1 MRMTKFNSRTT
12 IRVCGLMERGTCKCS
27 CKVEIY
33 KANLPWFTS
42 AWPHAASPCLRLC
55 AYICDAAAVCVSSQG
70 GNICMHP
77 KTKAET
83 LTSRLL
89 SLDFSYNYGMIIIRV
104 RIYFITSSS
113 SVPSSYFCLLAFP
126 FSLLCLH
133 VVHHIVCFTS
143 TVISPIP
150 NCCSVTDCH
159 RFGGE
164 GLTSRTRFTGLL
176 ITYTLSIIPLQPKS
190 SSTPHSLGT
199 ESHRNP

>member
-1 MRMTKFNSRTT
+1 M
-12 IRVCGLMERGTCKCS
+12 VHVGLAS
-27 CKVEIY
+27 CCI
-33 KANLPWFTS
+33 ALP
-42 AWPHAASPCLRLC
+42 PPLRLHLRC
-55 AYICDAAAVCVSSQG
+55 GCSVSSQG

-89 SLDFSYNYGMIIIRV
+89 SLDFYYNYGMIIIRV

-176 ITYTLSIIPLQPKS
+176 T
-190 SSTPHSLGT
+190 TPYQ
-199 ESHRNP
+199 